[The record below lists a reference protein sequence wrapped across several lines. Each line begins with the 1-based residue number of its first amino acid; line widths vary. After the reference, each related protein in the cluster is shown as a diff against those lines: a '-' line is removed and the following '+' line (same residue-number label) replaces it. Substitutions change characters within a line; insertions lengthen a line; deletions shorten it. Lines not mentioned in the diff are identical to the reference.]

1 MSRRPGATPRRA
13 TIDADSAASAASEA
27 PPAPF
32 DLGGA
37 IGPYVL
43 SELLDV
49 ERLAQVVEAIAAYSS
64 DPRVKRAAG
73 QLRGGK
79 RGGGRPACEDSTQ
92 LATMTALLETGAAPT
107 VEFAAKITART
118 IQHSHSLDSTFK
130 RLARKYREA
139 MRHETT
145 FSDSNAPRPV

>member
-1 MSRRPGATPRRA
+1 MN
-13 TIDADSAASAASEA
+13 DADSAAPASPASPASEA

-49 ERLAQVVEAIAAYSS
+49 ERLAEVVAAIAAYSG

-79 RGGGRPACEDSTQ
+79 RGGGRPACDDSGA
-92 LATMTALLETGAAPT
+92 LASMAALLETGAAPT
-107 VEFAAKITART
+107 VEYAAKIVART
-118 IQHSHSLDSTFK
+118 IPRSHSLPSTVA
-130 RLARKYREA
+130 RLACKFRNA
-139 MRHETT
+139 TTQETT
-145 FSDSNAPRPV
+145 LNQ